1 MGSIKFEN
9 QNKELYINYDSSMMD
24 QDVLAQNGGS
34 IYPIRENIS
43 PTLSGLLRGGAPGK
57 FSSFVLWENT
67 LPNFSSF
74 LFLWKDPGFES
85 KAPIYVLTT
94 FLWYTPYGYHIATV
108 LHDSDFVRGEDGP
121 CAQHRGSPTSR

>member
-85 KAPIYVLTT
+85 KAPIYVLNNILVVYT
-94 FLWYTPYGYHIATV
+94 LWLSHSYSSA
-108 LHDSDFVRGEDGP
+108 
-121 CAQHRGSPTSR
+121 